1 MTTRTINR
9 ELLRAS
15 VKEKGL
21 ARVAVEANCSPA
33 LLQKLMSEKYEG
45 NPTISTIDGLC
56 FATGKTLDELFPMVS
71 EASKESA

>member
-1 MTTRTINR
+1 MTTRTINK

-21 ARVAVEANCSPA
+21 AEIAVAAKCSPS
-33 LLQKLMSEKYEG
+33 LLQKFMGEKYEG

-56 FATGKTLDELFPMVS
+56 FATGKSIDELFPVFDDQ
-71 EASKESA
+71 KESA